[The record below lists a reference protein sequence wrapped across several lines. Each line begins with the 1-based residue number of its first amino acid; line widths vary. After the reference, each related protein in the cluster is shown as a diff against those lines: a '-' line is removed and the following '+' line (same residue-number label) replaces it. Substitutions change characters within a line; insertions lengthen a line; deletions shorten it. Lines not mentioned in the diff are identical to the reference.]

1 MRVKIEESWNN
12 VLEKFFNKDYFK
24 LLVEKVRNEYKFN
37 TIYPKGD
44 KIFNAFNLCP
54 FDSLKVVII
63 GQDPYHGKGQANG
76 LSFSVEKNIK
86 IPPSLKNIFIELK
99 NNYPEYEYSNGDL
112 TRWGNQGVLLLNS
125 ILTVRKSEPGS
136 HTNIGWEKFTD
147 FVIKN
152 ISSEKSNI
160 VFLLWGK
167 YAQSKSRLID
177 DNKHLI
183 LKSPHPSPFSAHKG
197 FFKNFHFKKTNEYL
211 LLNNIKEINW

>member
-12 VLEKFFNKDYFK
+12 VLEKFFIKDYFK

-99 NNYPEYEYSNGDL
+99 NNYPEYEYSHGDL
-112 TRWGNQGVLLLNS
+112 TRWANQGVLLLNS

-136 HTNIGWEKFTD
+136 HNNIGWEKFTD

-152 ISSEKSNI
+152 ISSERRNV

-211 LLNNIKEINW
+211 LLNNIKKINW

>member
-24 LLVEKVRNEYKFN
+24 LIVEKVRNEYKFN

-112 TRWGNQGVLLLNS
+112 TRWANQGVLLLNS

-211 LLNNIKEINW
+211 LLNNIKKINW

>member
-112 TRWGNQGVLLLNS
+112 TRWANQGVLLLNS

-211 LLNNIKEINW
+211 LLNNIKEITW

>member
-37 TIYPKGD
+37 TIYPKGG

-112 TRWGNQGVLLLNS
+112 TRWANQGVLLLNS

>member
-112 TRWGNQGVLLLNS
+112 TRWANQGVLLLNS

-211 LLNNIKEINW
+211 LLNNMKEINW

>member
-24 LLVEKVRNEYKFN
+24 ILVEKVRNEYKFN

-112 TRWGNQGVLLLNS
+112 TRWANQGVLLLNS

>member
-112 TRWGNQGVLLLNS
+112 TRWANQGVLLLNS

-152 ISSEKSNI
+152 ISSERRNV

-211 LLNNIKEINW
+211 LLNNIKKINW

>member
-112 TRWGNQGVLLLNS
+112 TRWANQGVLLLNS

-152 ISSEKSNI
+152 ISSERRNV

>member
-12 VLEKFFNKDYFK
+12 VLEKFFIKDYFK

-112 TRWGNQGVLLLNS
+112 TRWANQGVLLLNS

>member
-1 MRVKIEESWNN
+1 MRVKIDESWNN
-12 VLEKFFNKDYFK
+12 VLEKFFIKDYFK
-24 LLVEKVRNEYKFN
+24 LLVEKIRHEYKN
-37 TIYPKGD
+37 YTIYPKGE

-86 IPPSLKNIFIELK
+86 TPPSLKNIFIELK
-99 NNYPEYEYSNGDL
+99 NNYPEYKYSDGDL
-112 TRWGNQGVLLLNS
+112 SRWANQGVLLLNS

-136 HTNIGWEKFTD
+136 HSNIGWEKFTD
-147 FVIKN
+147 FVIKV
-152 ISSEKSNI
+152 ISSEKRNV

-167 YAQSKSRLID
+167 YAQSKTRLID

-183 LKSPHPSPFSAHKG
+183 LKSSHPSPFSAHKG
-197 FFKNFHFKKTNEYL
+197 FFKNYHFKKTNQYL
-211 LLNNIKEINW
+211 LLNDINEIKW

>member
-136 HTNIGWEKFTD
+136 HSNIGWEKFTD

-152 ISSEKSNI
+152 ISSKKRNV

-177 DNKHLI
+177 ENKHLI
-183 LKSPHPSPFSAHKG
+183 LKSSHPSPFSAHKG

>member
-99 NNYPEYEYSNGDL
+99 TNYPEYEYLNGDL
-112 TRWGNQGVLLLNS
+112 TSWANQGVLLLNS

>member
-24 LLVEKVRNEYKFN
+24 LLVEKVRNEYKLN

-112 TRWGNQGVLLLNS
+112 TRWANQGVLLLNS

>member
-99 NNYPEYEYSNGDL
+99 NNYPEYEYSHGDL
-112 TRWGNQGVLLLNS
+112 TRWANQGVLLLNS

-136 HTNIGWEKFTD
+136 HNNIGWEKFTD

-152 ISSEKSNI
+152 ISSERRNV

>member
-12 VLEKFFNKDYFK
+12 VLEKFFIKDYFK

-99 NNYPEYEYSNGDL
+99 NNYPEYEYSHGDL
-112 TRWGNQGVLLLNS
+112 TRWANQGVLLLNS

-136 HTNIGWEKFTD
+136 HNNIGWEKFTD

-152 ISSEKSNI
+152 ISSERRNV

>member
-112 TRWGNQGVLLLNS
+112 TRWANQGVLLLNS

-147 FVIKN
+147 FIIKN

-160 VFLLWGK
+160 VFL
-167 YAQSKSRLID
+167 Y
-177 DNKHLI
+177 
-183 LKSPHPSPFSAHKG
+183 
-197 FFKNFHFKKTNEYL
+197 
-211 LLNNIKEINW
+211 

>member
-112 TRWGNQGVLLLNS
+112 TRWANQGVLLLNS

-136 HTNIGWEKFTD
+136 HNNIGWEKFTD

-152 ISSEKSNI
+152 ISSERRNV

>member
-112 TRWGNQGVLLLNS
+112 TRWANQGVLLLNS

>member
-24 LLVEKVRNEYKFN
+24 LIVEKVRNEYKFN

-99 NNYPEYEYSNGDL
+99 TNYPEYEYLNGDL
-112 TRWGNQGVLLLNS
+112 TSWANQGVLLLNS

>member
-12 VLEKFFNKDYFK
+12 VLEKFFIKDYFK
-24 LLVEKVRNEYKFN
+24 LLVQKIKNEYKYHK
-37 TIYPKGD
+37 IYPKGD

-99 NNYPEYEYSNGDL
+99 NNYPEYEYTDGDL
-112 TRWGNQGVLLLNS
+112 SRWANQGVLLLNS
-125 ILTVRKSEPGS
+125 VLTVRKSEPGS
-136 HTNIGWEKFTD
+136 HSNIGWEKFTD

-152 ISSEKSNI
+152 ISSKKRNV

-177 DNKHLI
+177 ENKHLI
-183 LKSPHPSPFSAHKG
+183 LKSSHPSPFSAHKG

-211 LLNNIKEINW
+211 LSNNINEINW

>member
-112 TRWGNQGVLLLNS
+112 TRWANQGVLLLNS

-211 LLNNIKEINW
+211 LLNNIKKINW

>member
-24 LLVEKVRNEYKFN
+24 LIVEKVRNEYKFN

-99 NNYPEYEYSNGDL
+99 TNYPEYEYLNGDL
-112 TRWGNQGVLLLNS
+112 TSWANQGVLLLNS

-211 LLNNIKEINW
+211 LLNNIKEITW

>member
-112 TRWGNQGVLLLNS
+112 TSWANQGVLLLNS

>member
-24 LLVEKVRNEYKFN
+24 LIVEKVRNEYKFN

-99 NNYPEYEYSNGDL
+99 NNYPEYEYLNGDL
-112 TRWGNQGVLLLNS
+112 TSWANQGVLLLNS

>member
-112 TRWGNQGVLLLNS
+112 TRWANQGVLLLNS

-183 LKSPHPSPFSAHKG
+183 LKSPHPSPFSC
-197 FFKNFHFKKTNEYL
+197 L
-211 LLNNIKEINW
+211 

>member
-112 TRWGNQGVLLLNS
+112 TRWANQGVLLLNS

-152 ISSEKSNI
+152 ISSERRNV

-211 LLNNIKEINW
+211 LLNNIKEITW

>member
-12 VLEKFFNKDYFK
+12 VLEKFFIKDYFK

-44 KIFNAFNLCP
+44 KIFNAFNLCS

-99 NNYPEYEYSNGDL
+99 NNYPEYEYSHGDL
-112 TRWGNQGVLLLNS
+112 TRWANQGVLLLNS

-136 HTNIGWEKFTD
+136 HNNIGWEKFTD

-152 ISSEKSNI
+152 ISSERRNV

>member
-37 TIYPKGD
+37 SIYPKGD

-112 TRWGNQGVLLLNS
+112 TRWANQGVLLLNS